1 MESMELGGSSERAAA
16 IAASPTSSVPPS
28 SPRPFAL
35 PELIVVYK
43 PAAGTESDQSVQPV
57 PPEPFGQPQPGARE
71 VDMHAYVEH
80 PPQEMPARTPARK
93 AARRPRGAI
102 AALLRIFGRR

>member
-1 MESMELGGSSERAAA
+1 MELGGSSERAEA
-16 IAASPTSSVPPS
+16 IAASPTASVPPS

-43 PAAGTESDQSVQPV
+43 PTAGTESHQSAQPV

-80 PPQEMPARTPARK
+80 PPQEMPVRTPARK

-102 AALLRIFGRR
+102 AALRRIFGRR